1 MKTILTILSVLFGL
15 SMVTFGLDKFIHF
28 MPMPKFTPQQMEV
41 MAAFGK
47 IKWIMPLTG
56 FIEILGG
63 VLFAI
68 PKTRALGAIVI
79 LPVMAGILAHNLTFF
94 DSFASFSLPLIFAL
108 INLWGLIDNRNKYAQ
123 LLK

>member
-1 MKTILTILSVLFGL
+1 
-15 SMVTFGLDKFIHF
+15 MVTFGLDKFIHF
-28 MPMPKFTPQQMEV
+28 MPMPMPKFTPQQMEA
-41 MAAFGK
+41 MPAFGK

-56 FIEILGG
+56 FIEISDG

-68 PKTRALGAIVI
+68 PKTRALGVIVI